1 MVRKHMRIRPQA
13 KPNFR
18 CLQLLSRHRIGM
30 MVYEEQLRKTCI
42 KISSSLFDLEYAL
55 THRSIA
61 VIVSARER
69 RSLHEVLLQCGII
82 DRPILLHPPDFAQ
95 RKDILRS
102 MLQQYDVGISW
113 QHEDSVDVAQL
124 AERTEGYNVLD
135 LKTLIQKACHACFL
149 RSQEQPSC
157 PSNITKLDC
166 LDALEHFTPSRLRRA
181 KCYQSET
188 RWEHIGG
195 LVRVRQTLRET
206 LELPLKYQRIY
217 DLAPIRLPS
226 GLLLY
231 GPPGCGKTLLA
242 AAVSHECGL
251 NFVSVKGPEVLNKY
265 IGASEQAV
273 RDLFGRAAA
282 AAPCVL
288 FLDEFDAMAPRRGAD
303 HTGVTDRVVNQ
314 LLTFLDG
321 IESRKVCLS
330 YVQ

>member
-1 MVRKHMRIRPQA
+1 
-13 KPNFR
+13 
-18 CLQLLSRHRIGM
+18 
-30 MVYEEQLRKTCI
+30 MVYEEQLRKR
-42 KISSSLFDLEYAL
+42 SSSLFDLDYAL

-69 RSLHEVLLQCGII
+69 RSLHEVLLRCGII
-82 DRPILLHPPDFAQ
+82 DRPILLHAPDLAQ
-95 RKDILRS
+95 RQDILRS
-102 MLQQYDVGISW
+102 MLQQYDVGIARE
-113 QHEDSVDVAQL
+113 HHDDSLDVAQL

-135 LKTLIQKACHACFL
+135 LKTLIQKACHARVL
-149 RSQEQPSC
+149 RSNKS
-157 PSNITKLDC
+157 SSNNITQVGCC
-166 LDALEHFTPSRLRRA
+166 LDVLEHFTPSRLRRA
-181 KCYQSET
+181 KCYQSDT

-195 LVRVRQTLRET
+195 LVEVRRTLRET

-226 GLLLY
+226 GVLLY

-321 IESRKVCLS
+321 IESRKVGLLIDTYIS
-330 YVQ
+330 S